1 MFGSKWFSR
10 SHQKPA
16 AKTQAAAPPT
26 RRLGPSFRLGLESL
40 DDRLAPSA
48 TSVSAP
54 VTTATAT
61 HFLVI
66 TPEEAIAGS
75 ASPVEVVAL
84 TASNQIASG
93 YTGTVQLTNS
103 DSGATEPAAYT
114 FTSANHGIHVFT
126 ETPSAVGTDTV
137 TATDTSSSSITGS
150 ASLTVD
156 AAPVATHFAV
166 IAMPSTYAGAST
178 EVVVVALDASNHI
191 VPNYTG
197 TVQLTSSDTGATLP
211 ASYTFTAADHGVH
224 AFDVTFATT
233 GSQTVTATDTS
244 TASIT
249 SSTSVTVDAAPV
261 ATHFEVIA
269 MPSAYAGTSTQVLV
283 VALDASNHV
292 VPDYTGTVQLTSSDT
307 GATLPA
313 AYTFTAADH
322 GVHAFNVTFA
332 TTGSQTVTATGTSSG
347 GTSASGSATVTV
359 DAAQVVT
366 HFAILTQPYATA
378 GSQTQV
384 VVVALDASNH
394 VVTGYTGTVELTSSD
409 TGATLPA
416 AYTFTAAD
424 NGIHEFTVTLATTG
438 TQTIRAADTANSDLT
453 ATASVMVGSKPT
465 GRGHHPFFV

>member
-54 VTTATAT
+54 VTSATAT

-211 ASYTFTAADHGVH
+211 A
-224 AFDVTFATT
+224 
-233 GSQTVTATDTS
+233 
-244 TASIT
+244 
-249 SSTSVTVDAAPV
+249 
-261 ATHFEVIA
+261 
-269 MPSAYAGTSTQVLV
+269 
-283 VALDASNHV
+283 
-292 VPDYTGTVQLTSSDT
+292 
-307 GATLPA
+307 

-394 VVTGYTGTVELTSSD
+394 VVTGYTGTVEFTSSD

-424 NGIHEFTVTLATTG
+424 NGIHEFTVTLATG